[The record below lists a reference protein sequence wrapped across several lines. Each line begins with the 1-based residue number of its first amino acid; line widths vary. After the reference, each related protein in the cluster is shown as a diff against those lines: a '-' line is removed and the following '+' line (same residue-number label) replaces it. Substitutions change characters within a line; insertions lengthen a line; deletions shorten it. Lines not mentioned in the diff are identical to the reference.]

1 MEISV
6 GAIDHV
12 WWKFFLQTKIYQ
24 RSHRKRKLSQKNSS
38 ELYLHRELS
47 SKRERA
53 FSMQYHN
60 CKTENST
67 SVVYQ

>member
-47 SKRERA
+47 SKRE
-53 FSMQYHN
+53 
-60 CKTENST
+60 
-67 SVVYQ
+67 